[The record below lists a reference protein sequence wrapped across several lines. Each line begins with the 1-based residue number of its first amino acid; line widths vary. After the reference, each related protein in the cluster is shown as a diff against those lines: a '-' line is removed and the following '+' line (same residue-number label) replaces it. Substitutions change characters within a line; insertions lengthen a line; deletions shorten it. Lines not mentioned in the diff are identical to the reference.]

1 MTRPDAEDLN
11 VSRETFLRLEAFV
24 ALLEKWNPK
33 INLIS
38 KSTVPDIWL
47 RHISDSLEVYDAG
60 PPSFDN
66 WVDLGSG
73 AGLPGMVVA
82 ILAEDHASQ
91 GQVSLVESDQRKSA
105 FLRAAL
111 RETGASGKI
120 HASRIEDLPPLQADV
135 LSARALADL
144 TTLLGYA
151 ERHLSYGGIALF
163 SKGVNWEKEVAAAKE
178 RWSFTCEP
186 IHSRTEEGSVILR
199 IGEISRV

>member
-1 MTRPDAEDLN
+1 VSRPEAEDLN

-47 RHISDSLEVYDAG
+47 RHIADSIEVYRAG
-60 PPSFDN
+60 PPAFDK

-73 AGLPGMVVA
+73 AGLPGVIFA
-82 ILAEDHASQ
+82 ILAQDHTSQ

-111 RETGASGKI
+111 RETGTTGRI
-120 HASRIEDLPPLQADV
+120 YASRIEDLPPLQADV

-144 TTLLGYA
+144 TTLLGFA
-151 ERHLSYGGIALF
+151 ERHLSRGGIALF
-163 SKGVNWEKEVAAAKE
+163 SKGVSWEKEVLAAKQL
-178 RWSFTCEP
+178 WSFTCEP